1 MDLNEVDRLANE
13 LRQTLYMPEDKY
25 IQPWQK
31 TADSKSINKKTADKK
46 THIDGLKDAESI
58 QQSWDNWKSTNLNDE
73 TTYVGKWDDHKKE
86 QRVTTLMGIREHG
99 KPYKNRKINSSMTFM
114 CAEEHGNP
122 YNNLN
127 SPLTYMCVEE
137 HGKPYDLGKQYVLNS
152 PNKKIKQGVS
162 TRMAIREHGQPY
174 AFSDTSK

>member
-122 YNNLN
+122 Y
-127 SPLTYMCVEE
+127 
-137 HGKPYDLGKQYVLNS
+137 DLGKQYVLNS